1 MRHALTAIVLVSAA
15 MAVGA
20 VPRATPAAT
29 APQLVSN
36 CPDTAS
42 PVLVPFASSVGGI
55 LVDPNCQYIYLT
67 NTTLNR
73 VEIFS
78 LTTLSFETPIQ
89 VGAQP
94 MGLDV
99 TPDGTLLYVANS
111 GGNNISVIDLAQR
124 VESKRITVPA
134 PEPYLPWSI
143 AIMNNG
149 KALFTLSDSSFG
161 GLRELTLA
169 TDAIITRTDL
179 PFSTI
184 TSKAVIRAS
193 HDRSTAGVTSGSSA
207 GSLVMYFALTDSFGL
222 VKRLDQAFYDVSLDA
237 TGSTFLVTP
246 GSMVVDSTPSMTGTI
261 LGGGGGGF
269 GAAGNESDPTRGI
282 GYRSTQSR
290 LDVLNLST
298 FLKVGELPLG
308 DSVSNSSN
316 SNRIGRMDL
325 SPAGALIAVVT
336 NTGFS
341 IVRPLEEAPQNLNLV
356 RNGRF
361 ASGVTNWATFA
372 TPDSTYMQS
381 GVTAGVFRFNR
392 LPPPPGTTNQAVVF
406 QETGMALPAGA
417 PIQARFDLGN
427 SGADRR
433 RISVL
438 LIESD
443 FSDLHVCTFWLP
455 GNSPLA
461 TYRMRSHTTKPW
473 TNAAIYFYAATASLD
488 GGFNLLDDVSLQYDA
503 TLEDDVTECV
513 DPRAPVSPGGPDGP
527 DMLVNGDFATDP
539 PTPWATFGTITSQIA
554 GGVFEFIRPTSTP
567 PAGVVLQQT
576 GQALPANTILTA
588 TFDLGNSSAVRKRV
602 TVLLHDNNFND
613 LSACTFWLPSGQAL
627 SAYTMRTFAT
637 QAWSNAT
644 ISVYA
649 ATVGP
654 HQWIQLD
661 NVTYRTTPSA
671 AIAGTDCI
679 EPASSSP
686 SPGAARTTGGAPAV
700 APRALG
706 RLPDRSPNGVHVGGI
721 SESIDLAGASQARLT
736 LAVRLLSEETAGEI
750 QISVDGQAWRPLL
763 TVAASEDWAAIEL
776 DLSPWLGRTIA
787 LRFVTPEIRAR
798 PVWMIRGFRVEIQRE
813 R

>member
-1 MRHALTAIVLVSAA
+1 MRRALTAIVLASAA
-15 MAVGA
+15 AVAAGA
-20 VPRATPAAT
+20 VPRSAPAAI
-29 APQLVSN
+29 AQQFVSN
-36 CPDTAS
+36 CPATAS
-42 PVLVPFASSVGGI
+42 PLVVPFASAIGGI

-169 TDAIITRTDL
+169 TDAIVTRTDL

-184 TSKAVIRAS
+184 TSKAVIKAS
-193 HDRSTAGVTSGSSA
+193 HDRSTAGVTSSSSA
-207 GSLVMYFALTDSFGL
+207 GSLVMYFALTNSFGL
-222 VKRLDQAFYDVSLDA
+222 VKRLDSAFYDVSLDA

-269 GAAGNESDPTRGI
+269 GAAGNETDPTRGI

-290 LDVLNLST
+290 VDILNLST
-298 FLKVGELPLG
+298 FLKVGELLLG
-308 DSVSNSSN
+308 DSVSLSSN

-325 SPAGALIAVVT
+325 SPDGALLAVVT

-341 IVRPLEEAPQNLNLV
+341 IVRPLEESPQNLNLV
-356 RNGRF
+356 RNGGF
-361 ASGVTNWATFA
+361 AGGLANWVTFA
-372 TPDSTYMQS
+372 TPDPSYMQF
-381 GVTAGVFRFNR
+381 GVTAGVLRFNR

-417 PIQARFDLGN
+417 PLQARFDLGN
-427 SGADRR
+427 SGSDRR

-438 LIESD
+438 LLDSN
-443 FSDLHVCTFWLP
+443 FSDLHVCTFWIP
-455 GNSPLA
+455 PNSPLA
-461 TYRMRSHTTKPW
+461 SYRMRSHTTQPW
-473 TNAAIYFYAATASLD
+473 ANAAIYFYAATASSD

-503 TLEDDVTECV
+503 TFEGNVTECV
-513 DPRAPVSPGGPDGP
+513 DPRAPVPPGGPDGA
-527 DMLVNGDFATDP
+527 DLLVNGDFATDP
-539 PTPWATFGTITSQIA
+539 PAPWVTFGTITSQIA
-554 GGVFEFIRPTSTP
+554 GGVFEFIRPTSAP
-567 PAGVVLQQT
+567 PAGVVFQPT
-576 GQALPANTILTA
+576 GQALAANTLLTA
-588 TFDLGNSSAVRKRV
+588 TFELGNSSAVRKRV
-602 TVLLHDNNFND
+602 TVLLHDNDFSD
-613 LSACTFWLPSGQAL
+613 LSACTFWLPPGQAL
-627 SAYTMRTFAT
+627 SAYAMRTFAT
-637 QAWSNAT
+637 EDWANAT

-649 ATVGP
+649 ASVGP
-654 HQWIQLD
+654 QQWIQLD
-661 NVTYRTTPSA
+661 NVTLKTTPSVPTV
-671 AIAGTDCI
+671 GTDCI
-679 EPASSSP
+679 EPV
-686 SPGAARTTGGAPAV
+686 APAPSQAAKK
-700 APRALG
+700 APAAGALG
-706 RLPDRSPNGVHVGGI
+706 RSVAGLPAERHVAGVSDR
-721 SESIDLAGASQARLT
+721 IDLTSATGALLT
-736 LAVRLLSEETAGEI
+736 LTARVLSDDVAGEI
-750 QISVDGQAWRPLL
+750 EISVDGGEWRPLL
-763 TVAASEDWAAIEL
+763 TVAPSQDWAAIDL

-787 LRFVTPEIRAR
+787 LRFVTPDAARR
-798 PVWMIRGFRVEIQRE
+798 PVWLIRSFRVAIRYRQ
-813 R
+813 

>member
-1 MRHALTAIVLVSAA
+1 MRHALTAIVLASAA
-15 MAVGA
+15 MAAGA

-29 APQLVSN
+29 AQQLVSN
-36 CPDTAS
+36 CPVTAS
-42 PVLVPFASSVGGI
+42 PVVVPFASSVGGI

-73 VEIFS
+73 LEIFS
-78 LTTLSFETPIQ
+78 LTTLSFQTPIQ

-99 TPDGTLLYVANS
+99 TPDGTLLYIANS

-124 VESKRITVPA
+124 IELRRITVPS

-143 AIMNNG
+143 AIANNG
-149 KALFTLSDSSFG
+149 KALFSLSENTAG
-161 GLRELTLA
+161 GLKELTLA
-169 TDAIITRTDL
+169 TDAIATRTDTPGFGTGRAAL
-179 PFSTI
+179 KASRDRGTI
-184 TSKAVIRAS
+184 
-193 HDRSTAGVTSGSSA
+193 GVTSSSSA
-207 GSLVMYFALTDSFGL
+207 GHLNMYFALTDSFGL
-222 VKRLDQAFYDVSLDA
+222 VKRLDQAFFDVSLDA

-246 GSMVVDSTPSMTGTI
+246 GSLVVDSTPSMTGTI

-290 LDVLNLST
+290 VDVLNLST

-308 DSVSNSSN
+308 DSVSNSSS

-325 SPAGALIAVVT
+325 SPDGALMAVVT

-361 ASGVTNWATFA
+361 ASGVTPWATFA

-392 LPPPPGTTNQAVVF
+392 LPPPPGTTNQAVMF

-417 PIQARFDLGN
+417 PIHARFDLGN
-427 SGADRR
+427 SGSDRR

-513 DPRAPVSPGGPDGP
+513 DPRAPGPPGGPDGP

-539 PTPWATFGTITSQIA
+539 PVPWATFGTITYQIA

-588 TFDLGNSSAVRKRV
+588 TFELGNSSAVRKRV
-602 TVLLHDNNFND
+602 TVLLHDNDFND
-613 LSACTFWLPSGQAL
+613 LSACTFWLPPGQAL

-671 AIAGTDCI
+671 AISGTDCI
-679 EPASSSP
+679 EPASASP
-686 SPGAARTTGGAPAV
+686 SPGAARTTGAAPAV
-700 APRALG
+700 ALG
-706 RLPDRSPNGVHVGGI
+706 AVGRMPDRSPHGVHVAGI
-721 SESIDLAGASQARLT
+721 SESINLAGASQARLT
-736 LAVRLLSEETAGEI
+736 LVVRLLSEETAGEI

-763 TVAASEDWAAIEL
+763 TVAAAEDWTAIEL

-787 LRFVTPEIRAR
+787 LRFVTPATATRA
-798 PVWMIRGFRVEIQRE
+798 VWMIRGFRVEIRRE